1 MLLRNDLLHYEQPQ
15 PRTVRVLWIA
25 PNRGYACVFDVHA
38 TSAEVERVPMPALEE
53 DLASGLARRLAAD
66 PYLVL
71 QGDERLPAKHLALR
85 ARAWSIVEPLVR
97 HEPDIYEPRRRGQL
111 IARYTQLHG
120 VSHPTIYRY
129 LRRYW
134 QRGQTPNALLPDYAN
149 SGARGKVRAASAGVK
164 RGRPR
169 KDGTDPGVNAD
180 EEIRRVFRVAAARY
194 ADQNPRFSRRAAY
207 EQMVREFFRPRR
219 IDVAAG
225 RVHDVS
231 EAPPLPAPTFGQFS
245 YWLDQDRDRP
255 ASAARR
261 VSRRSAHVADAGGAS
276 ANVANTAKV
285 ANAVNAAKVANAAV
299 GGAAPFAPLPS
310 HGAAPAAAA
319 PARLAESAAGMTP
332 GRPGDVYYLDAVR
345 ADVLLVSRTDRAQL
359 LGRPL
364 VYATVDRYSG
374 MITGLS
380 VSLATQP
387 GPEGLLALAN
397 SGADK
402 QRYCERH
409 GRAIEAAQW
418 PGRHLPARLLAPP
431 ALARSWNGETLLN
444 NFNVRCAVATAVPPA
459 WQATLERRFR
469 LLAPDAAGA
478 GNGSRLDG
486 MLDLE
491 EFTRIVIDCALF
503 HNNTPPGGAGGVGH
517 ADAANV
523 TPALAPAA
531 LWEWGVAQHGA
542 AIRPYPEQMVRCC
555 LLPRT
560 VATVT
565 AEGIH
570 LHGNY
575 YTCARAIEERWFERA
590 RLRGQWS
597 ITVGY
602 DPADMDVVY
611 LPDTGAALHFH
622 ACHLL
627 ERSLAHRRLS
637 ALEII
642 LQQERRRYL
651 RERIEQAVADDL
663 RRSAS
668 LRLPA
673 ITS

>member
-1 MLLRNDLLHYEQPQ
+1 MLLRNDLLHYEQPH
-15 PRTVRVLWIA
+15 PRTVRILWIA
-25 PNRGYACVFDVHA
+25 PTRGYACVFDVHA
-38 TSAEVERVPMPALEE
+38 TSAEVERVPMPALED
-53 DLASGLARRLAAD
+53 DLASGRARRLATD

-71 QGDERLPAKHLALR
+71 PDDERLPAKHLALR

-97 HEPDIYEPRRRGQL
+97 HEPDIYESRRRGQL

-120 VSHPTIYRY
+120 VSHPTVYRY

-134 QRGQTPNALLPDYAN
+134 QRGQTPDALLPDYAN

-169 KDGTDPGVNAD
+169 KDGSDPGVNAD

-207 EQMVREFFRPRR
+207 EQMVREFFRPRH
-219 IDVAAG
+219 IDLAAG

-231 EAPPLPAPTFGQFS
+231 GAPPLPAPTFGQFS

-261 VSRRSAHVADAGGAS
+261 DSRRDSRRGAQGGAP
-276 ANVANTAKV
+276 
-285 ANAVNAAKVANAAV
+285 ANAAAPV
-299 GGAAPFAPLPS
+299 AAM
-310 HGAAPAAAA
+310 AALQAGPAA
-319 PARLAESAAGMTP
+319 MTP

-402 QRYCERH
+402 QRYCARH
-409 GRAIEAAQW
+409 GRAIEPAQW

-431 ALARSWNGETLLN
+431 ALARGWNGETLLN
-444 NFNVRCAVATAVPPA
+444 DFNVRCAVTPTVPPA
-459 WQATLERRFR
+459 WQAMLERRFH

-503 HNNTPPGGAGGVGH
+503 HNNAPPGGAGAVAH
-517 ADAANV
+517 AGAAGM

-531 LWEWGVAQHGA
+531 LWEWGVAQHGV
-542 AIRPYPEQMVRCC
+542 AIKPYPEQMVRCC
-555 LLPRT
+555 LLPRA
-560 VATVT
+560 VPA
-565 AEGIH
+565 AFSD
-570 LHGNY
+570 
-575 YTCARAIEERWFERA
+575 ARNK
-590 RLRGQWS
+590 
-597 ITVGY
+597 
-602 DPADMDVVY
+602 
-611 LPDTGAALHFH
+611 
-622 ACHLL
+622 AC
-627 ERSLAHRRLS
+627 
-637 ALEII
+637 
-642 LQQERRRYL
+642 
-651 RERIEQAVADDL
+651 
-663 RRSAS
+663 
-668 LRLPA
+668 PG
-673 ITS
+673 

>member
-1 MLLRNDLLHYEQPQ
+1 MLLRNDLLYYEQPQ

-53 DLASGLARRLAAD
+53 DLACGRARRLASD

-71 QGDERLPAKHLALR
+71 QGDERLPPKHLALR
-85 ARAWSIVEPLVR
+85 ARAWAIIEPLVQ

-111 IARYTQLHG
+111 IARYKQLHG
-120 VSHPTIYRY
+120 VSHPTVYRY

-169 KDGTDPGVNAD
+169 KDGSDPGVNAD
-180 EEIRRVFRVAAARY
+180 EEIRRVFRVAAARH

-207 EQMVREFFRPRR
+207 AQMVREFFRPRR
-219 IDVAAG
+219 IDEAAG

-231 EAPPLPAPTFGQFS
+231 GAPPLPAPSFGQFS
-245 YWLDQDRDRP
+245 YWLDQDHDRP
-255 ASAARR
+255 ANASRR
-261 VSRRSAHVADAGGAS
+261 VSRRG
-276 ANVANTAKV
+276 
-285 ANAVNAAKVANAAV
+285 
-299 GGAAPFAPLPS
+299 
-310 HGAAPAAAA
+310 AAAA
-319 PARLAESAAGMTP
+319 AAGAGQPVRPPVQAGAPIASWPARRDDAASAMAQ
-332 GRPGDVYYLDAVR
+332 GRPGDAYYLDAVR

-364 VYATVDRYSG
+364 VYAAVDRFSG

-380 VSLATQP
+380 VSLAAQP

-402 QRYCERH
+402 QRFCQRH

-431 ALARSWNGETLLN
+431 ALARSWNGDTLLN
-444 NFNVRCAVATAVPPA
+444 NFNVRCAATPAVPSA
-459 WQATLERRFR
+459 WQAPLERRFR
-469 LLAPDAAGA
+469 LLPHDAVGA
-478 GNGSRLDG
+478 ANGSRLDG

-503 HNNTPPGGAGGVGH
+503 HNNAPPERAAALAHGDVAGTPPAM
-517 ADAANV
+517 AP
-523 TPALAPAA
+523 TMAPAA
-531 LWEWGVAQHGA
+531 LWDWGVAQHGV
-542 AIRPYPEQMVRCC
+542 AIKPYPEQMVRCC

-575 YTCARAIEERWFERA
+575 YTCARAIEEHWFERA

-622 ACHLL
+622 VCHLL
-627 ERSLAHRRLS
+627 ERSRAHRRLS

-642 LQQERRRYL
+642 LHQERRRYL

-663 RRSAS
+663 RRSTS
-668 LRLPA
+668 LRLSA
-673 ITS
+673 ITG